1 MGVSVTQ
8 RIKQVKQPRGGYVNP
23 ALFEITVKEE
33 DAELAINEN
42 IHPSLIGIALDY
54 LTRFSSEDSVE
65 EAFKISL
72 KGAGLINKD
81 KVAKTLLN
89 NITSLDDISIINA
102 VKLSGFDVVFR
113 AGLSGYKPVEEIEP
127 DAVTVNNIRI
137 MVNRSLK
144 FLEEYGPKILD
155 GFTFVGGYTDTVS
168 TGDGDFITE
177 DTLWDFKVSRLPPKK
192 EHTLQLLMYW
202 RMGIHSNQKEFQNIK
217 FLGIFNPRLNK
228 VYKLPISEISDD
240 LIKEVEKE
248 VIGY

>member
-42 IHPSLIGIALDY
+42 IHPSLIGIAVDY
-54 LTRFSSEDSVE
+54 LTRFSSGDSAE

-81 KVAKTLLN
+81 KVAKKLLN

-113 AGLSGYKPVEEIEP
+113 AGLSKYKPVEEIEP
-127 DAVTVNNIRI
+127 DASTINNIRI
-137 MVNRSLK
+137 MVDRSLK

-177 DTLWDFKVSRLPPKK
+177 DTLWDFKVSKLPPKK

-202 RMGIHSNQKEFQNIK
+202 RMGIRSNQKEFQNIK
-217 FLGIFNPRLNK
+217 FLGIFNPRLNR
-228 VYKLPISEISDD
+228 VYKLPISKISDD
-240 LIKEVEKE
+240 LIKKVEKE